1 MTTQE
6 FINKY
11 DFHDSLIDEVTFDKA
26 NNKVILHA
34 DFAYWRQEWYIE
46 NMPET
51 DKLIVVFHGVRNF
64 VCPTDASWEQISIIQ
79 ASLDSDSVKFALM
92 NDMTDEY
99 LEIIIK
105 CESICI
111 E

>member
-6 FINKY
+6 FISKY
-11 DFHDSLIDEVTFDKA
+11 DFHDSLIDEVTFDRE

-34 DFAYWRQEWYIE
+34 DFAYWMQEWYIE

-51 DKLIVVFHGVRNF
+51 DKLIVVFNGVDNF
-64 VCPTDASWEQISIIQ
+64 VCPNDVSWEQISIIQ
-79 ASLDSDSVKFALM
+79 ASLDGDSIKYVLM
-92 NDMTDEY
+92 NDITDDY

-105 CESICI
+105 CESVTIV
-111 E
+111 